1 VDVRFVTASGVDV
14 HSPGD
19 VPDLLAQG
27 DGFVWVDVAEMDD
40 VVERLLGETFGFHGM
55 TLRTCR
61 ERNHV
66 PATHVYA
73 DYLFVVLHAPETRTA
88 GHVHL
93 LELDQFVGRN
103 FLVTVHGPVNPA
115 VPLDS
120 ALVETRAVLSRME
133 EGRFRP
139 ATPADLSYAVVSA
152 IARRQWAAVSAVAEK
167 VAGLEQRVMV
177 DDFRRPEALLEEM
190 FLVRHELLTVRT
202 MAAQSHEIYARLR
215 SLAARNAVV
224 ESSRG
229 VLEDLAD
236 QFERVRSLSD
246 GEKEFLFGV
255 IDLYQ
260 TRVATRMTVAV
271 ERLAVLAAVT
281 LPITAVAS
289 VYGMNVIVNERTH
302 VPQLLLVLALM
313 VAMSA
318 TLLRW
323 TKRQGW
329 W

>member
-1 VDVRFVTASGVDV
+1 VDVWFVSAAGAEQ
-14 HSPGD
+14 HELAGLPA
-19 VPDLLAQG
+19 LLARE
-27 DGFVWVDVAEMDD
+27 DGFTWVDIPQYDD
-40 VVERLLGETFGFHGM
+40 AAHDVLHGTFGFHEL
-55 TLRTCR
+55 TLRACR

-66 PATHVYA
+66 PSTHAYA
-73 DYLFVVLHAPETRTA
+73 DYLFLVLLAPETGDM

-93 LELDQFVGRN
+93 LELDQFIGRH
-103 FLVTVHGPVNPA
+103 FLVTVHGPINPA
-115 VPLDS
+115 VPLER
-120 ALVETRAVLSRME
+120 ALVETGAALRRIE
-133 EGRFRP
+133 EGKLRP
-139 ATPADLSYAVVSA
+139 ATPMDLSYAIVSA
-152 IARRQWAAVSAVAEK
+152 LARRQYAAVGAVAEK

-177 DDFRRPEALLEEM
+177 DDFRHPEALLEEM

-202 MAAQSHEIYARLR
+202 MAAQSHDIYGRVTALTGRAVPPEIRPL
-215 SLAARNAVV
+215 
-224 ESSRG
+224 
-229 VLEDLAD
+229 LAD
-236 QFERVRSLSD
+236 LGDQFDRVRNLSD

-281 LPITAVAS
+281 LPVTAVAS
-289 VYGMNVIVNERTH
+289 VYGMNVIVNQHTH